1 MSFFR
6 PDNLR
11 SVCGGRWLARPQEG
25 PARGAAATGVGI
37 DSRTVERGQVFI
49 AIKGD
54 RLDGHDFLV
63 DAAAAGAG
71 VLIVHDEARF
81 ASVASG
87 LPPGLHVL
95 LVPDTRKALG
105 RLGAAYRRTLERTR
119 VIAVCGSNG
128 KTTTTRLIHA
138 ALGTKLRGTCPKKSF
153 NNDIGVPLTILSA
166 KTSDQYLICEVGSNA
181 PGEIATLGAI
191 VEPDIAVVTSIGR
204 EHLQG
209 FTDLSGVAREEA
221 AILKFVRPGGGGAA
235 IVTADSP
242 ELRACVQGAT
252 GVLTFGR
259 ASDADVRLT
268 GFEHVRSGAP
278 ADAAHREHEDA
289 GEPDAIRF
297 TINGGAE
304 FRVPLLGEHNAL
316 NAMAAVAVARRMGLH
331 DEDTAA
337 GLASAAGPEM
347 RFQRLTLGGVRIVND
362 AYNANPESTLA
373 ALRTF
378 AALEAGAARRVV
390 VLGDMLE
397 LGPASAAAHAEIG
410 RAVVELGCVDVLV
423 TVGPAAGEA
432 GRLVALAWHDG
443 GSRVVAVPS
452 ADEAGAAQIASLF
465 RPGDAVLVKG
475 SRGMALERLV
485 RAWQARLVHQ
495 QGPANLHV
503 KPGSSTPATTRPS

>member
-1 MSFFR
+1 MNFFV

-11 SVCGGRWLARPQEG
+11 SVCGGLWLARPQG
-25 PARGAAATGVGI
+25 GGARAAPATGVGI

-54 RLDGHDFLV
+54 RLDGHDFLI
-63 DAAAAGAG
+63 DAAAAGAS
-71 VLIVHDEARF
+71 VLVVHDEARF
-81 ASVASG
+81 AAAAAR
-87 LPPGLHVL
+87 LPQTLHVL

-105 RLGAAYRRTLERTR
+105 RLGAAYRRTLERTK

-181 PGEIATLGAI
+181 PGEIAALGAI

-209 FTDLSGVAREEA
+209 FGDLAGVAREEA
-221 AILKFVRPGGGGAA
+221 SILKSVRPGGAA
-235 IVTADSP
+235 IITADAP
-242 ELRACVQGAT
+242 ELRAFAQGGAN
-252 GVLTFGR
+252 VLTFGR
-259 ASDADVRLT
+259 AADADVRLT
-268 GFEHVRSGAP
+268 EFEHVCAGSR
-278 ADAAHREHEDA
+278 ADAGDGRHEDA
-289 GEPDAIRF
+289 GEPDAVRF
-297 TINGGAE
+297 AINGRGE
-304 FRVPLLGEHNAL
+304 FVVPLLGEHNAL
-316 NAMAAVAVARRMGLH
+316 NALAAVAVARRMGQH
-331 DEDTAA
+331 DEDIAA
-337 GLASAAGPEM
+337 GLASATGPEM
-347 RFQRLTLGGVRIVND
+347 RFQRLILGGVRIVND

-378 AALEAGAARRVV
+378 AALSASAARRVV

-410 RAVVELGCVDVLV
+410 RAVVDLGCIDLLA

-432 GRLVALAWHDG
+432 GKLVARAWADSG
-443 GSRVVAVPS
+443 ARVVAVPG
-452 ADEAGAAQIASLF
+452 ADEAGAAKIASLF
-465 RPGDAVLVKG
+465 RPGDAVLLKG
-475 SRGMALERLV
+475 SRGMALERIV
-485 RAWQARLVHQ
+485 RAWQARLAHQ
-495 QGPANLHV
+495 GLVNLHV
-503 KPGSSTPATTRPS
+503 KPSPPAPSASRPV